1 MELAMKR
8 KGSRQT
14 LIIWEGR
21 EGGREGESESEKW
34 WCFHDTIMCSKF

>member
-21 EGGREGESESEKW
+21 EGGRESLNVKNGGVS
-34 WCFHDTIMCSKF
+34 TTQ